1 MLTNSFLSEKF
12 GTPISSVVQ
21 KLFCGLF
28 CLPTLSQT
36 NAKNTSNI
44 KSRREHGPSTSTL
57 HCRGYRADSGRAE
70 LSAGAVLDAAFLGSL
85 ETAAAANRVVLQNV
99 PSEGS

>member
-12 GTPISSVVQ
+12 GTPIRSVVQ

-44 KSRREHGPSTSTL
+44 KSRREHGPGTL
-57 HCRGYRADSGRAE
+57 ALPG
-70 LSAGAVLDAAFLGSL
+70 F
-85 ETAAAANRVVLQNV
+85 
-99 PSEGS
+99 

>member
-44 KSRREHGPSTSTL
+44 KSRREHGPSTLTRIARVL
-57 HCRGYRADSGRAE
+57 AQI
-70 LSAGAVLDAAFLGSL
+70 LAGQS
-85 ETAAAANRVVLQNV
+85 
-99 PSEGS
+99 

>member
-57 HCRGYRADSGRAE
+57 HCPGSRADSGRAE
-70 LSAGAVLDAAFLGSL
+70 LSAGAGL
-85 ETAAAANRVVLQNV
+85 VLQKV